1 LGQKPSGYARL
12 ALLLIAGIASNGVA
26 GALLILGLVGILF
39 LATNAW
45 VCAAGFHYSTRRADS

>member
-39 LATNAW
+39 LATNA
-45 VCAAGFHYSTRRADS
+45 